1 LFKGKIMSG
10 YVSCTALTAALAN
23 KQEKLTDC
31 ENNPLAGNVPTCT
44 QMNTAIE
51 QAVEEAVNAG
61 VAPVGAAG
69 GALTGTYP
77 NPGISASAIAT
88 ALALKNCAGGTHAA
102 GAIIPTC
109 TEVDAKIAT
118 AVAAIPA
125 DNYVS
130 SLGSYNPTTNI
141 LTLNMANGSTVPLDM
156 TALINDAVASVASV
170 PDATDNVKGIASTA
184 VAANYPSTSDVEH
197 ASPAYIAAAI
207 TAAISGVTGGGV
219 TPIGPAGGALT
230 GTYPNPGISASAIA
244 TALALKNC
252 AGGTHAAG
260 ATVPTC
266 TEVDAKIATAVAAIP
281 SDKYLQGLQSYNAT
295 TNVMTLA
302 MSDGSTVNVDMTALL
317 NDAIASVTSSPL
329 ATTTVAGLIEEA
341 TGEETRLGATD
352 PNKDDRAVTPG
363 SMSYAL
369 QTGNDYPIN
378 ILNQRSTET
387 PAHYTSYNEMTNIG
401 AGSVAAFAVQGRVTG
416 GTVTASVASAG
427 INGAIESG
435 VTTPTG
441 KISSGA
447 RGANNSGGA
456 GEKLG
461 ASGISQGAGGTNIGV
476 YGTASNGTTNWAGY
490 FDGNVVGGAYT
501 TISDATLK
509 EDVEPID
516 PAKALEFR
524 DGLQWKTYQLF
535 TEQQVEIMD
544 SEGNSTGRYKVQR
557 NSQGRKYGLIA
568 QEVKALCQSIG
579 AFEDVVTAVD
589 RYFQLDAQGYPVK
602 DADGKPIKLERL
614 GIDYDAVSFIVM
626 AAESALVKSQQA
638 LTSN

>member
-1 LFKGKIMSG
+1 MSG

-44 QMNTAIE
+44 QMNTAIS
-51 QAVEEAVNAG
+51 AAL
-61 VAPVGAAG
+61 VA
-69 GALTGTYP
+69 
-77 NPGISASAIAT
+77 AI
-88 ALALKNCAGGTHAA
+88 
-102 GAIIPTC
+102 
-109 TEVDAKIAT
+109 
-118 AVAAIPA
+118 AAIPA

-170 PDATDNVKGIASTA
+170 PDATDTVKGIASTA

-197 ASPAYIAAAI
+197 ASPAYINAAVS
-207 TAAISGVTGGGV
+207 AAISGVTGGGV

-244 TALALKNC
+244 TALAFKNC

-260 ATVPTC
+260 ATIPTC
-266 TEVDAKIATAVAAIP
+266 TEVDAKIANAVSAIP
-281 SDKYLQGLQSYNAT
+281 NDKYLQGLQSYNAT

-302 MSDGSTVNVDMTALL
+302 MSDGSTVNIDMTALL
-317 NDAIASVTSSPL
+317 NDALASVPSSPL
-329 ATTTVAGLIEEA
+329 ATTAVAGLIEEA
-341 TGEETRLGATD
+341 TGEETRTGAFD
-352 PNKDDRAVTPG
+352 ANRADRAVTPE
-363 SMSYAL
+363 SMSYTL
-369 QTGNDYPIN
+369 QQGNDYTIHVARGDTDTTGTLSALIKSCVTNSASN
-378 ILNQRSTET
+378 IAIMGE
-387 PAHYTSYNEMTNIG
+387 
-401 AGSVAAFAVQGRVTG
+401 VK
-416 GTVTASVASAG
+416 SA
-427 INGAIESG
+427 
-435 VTTPTG
+435 
-441 KISSGA
+441 SGA
-447 RGANNSGGA
+447 TR
-456 GEKLG
+456 
-461 ASGISQGAGGTNIGV
+461 NIGV
-476 YGTASNGTTNWAGY
+476 YGYLKGNTPPNTSTTAAVYGNIETAVITLAGARTTGVLAENFSVGAAAGSEKYGVRATAYGTGGRNIGLYAAGIFGDQNFAAY
-490 FDGNVVGGAYT
+490 LDGNVTGGAYT

-509 EDVEPID
+509 EDVELID